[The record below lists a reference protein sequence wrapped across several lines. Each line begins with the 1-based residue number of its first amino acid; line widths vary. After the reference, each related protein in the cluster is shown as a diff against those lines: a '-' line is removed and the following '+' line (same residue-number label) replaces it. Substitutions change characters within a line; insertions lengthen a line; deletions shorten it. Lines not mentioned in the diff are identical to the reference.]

1 MDIAV
6 VGIGFEDNAAVTVIL
21 GVIVLVVA
29 FALLYWRL
37 KREKK

>member
-1 MDIAV
+1 MAIAV
-6 VGIGFEDNAAVTVIL
+6 VGIGFEDNAAATVTL

-29 FALLYWRL
+29 FVLLYWRL

>member
-6 VGIGFEDNAAVTVIL
+6 VGIGFEDNAAATVIL
-21 GVIVLVVA
+21 GVIVLVA
-29 FALLYWRL
+29 ALALLYWRL

>member
-1 MDIAV
+1 MDLAV
-6 VGIGFEDNAAVTVIL
+6 VGIGFEGNAAATVIL
-21 GVIVLVVA
+21 GVVVMVVA

>member
-6 VGIGFEDNAAVTVIL
+6 VGIGFEDNAAATVIF
-21 GVIVLVVA
+21 GVILLVVA